1 MSFKASDN
9 KMSVKKYTKIW
20 ERISNLV
27 EVKFDNGPV
36 YGNNDKYVK
45 TKIQSLGEK
54 VNTNFQAIK
63 VFVE

>member
-36 YGNNDKYVK
+36 YGNNDKYIK
-45 TKIQSLGEK
+45 TKI
-54 VNTNFQAIK
+54 
-63 VFVE
+63 